1 MGRHSWSDRK
11 TVEECKSLD
20 ISWLKRKG
28 FVCGY
33 WNGSISWKN
42 RLGEETESI
51 GIEANIDRR
60 LTGQNYIKLTYTQTD
75 GSTDRKTDLDYKI
88 KLDATPCYFGG
99 YRYWFVCPLEVNGKY
114 CGRRVQK
121 LYLPSRSIYFGCRHC
136 YNLTYESCKEHDK
149 RMDLLMKL
157 PPDRI
162 KEMMESGDSKVSLLA
177 IKAVLKNLR
186 MFQHFS

>member
-20 ISWLKRKG
+20 ISWLRRRG
-28 FVCGY
+28 FLSGY
-33 WNGSISWKN
+33 WNGSITWKN

-99 YRYWFVCPLEVNGKY
+99 YRYWFVCPLEVNGRY

-121 LYLPSRSIYFGCRHC
+121 LYLPPRSKYFGCRHC
-136 YNLTYESCKEHDK
+136 YNLTYTSCQEHDS
-149 RMDLLMKL
+149 RVSALMKYPFVDL
-157 PPDRI
+157 Q
-162 KEMMESGDSKVSLLA
+162 KALSSKNPRDSLLGIRA
-177 IKAVLKNLR
+177 YFKMLDKLK
-186 MFQHFS
+186 